1 MKREYQSPKVLFV
14 RMQTESFIAL
24 STTMSSESAQE
35 VARGRSTIWDEE
47 DEEDD
52 ENYE

>member
-1 MKREYQSPKVLFV
+1 MKREYQSPKVLLV
-14 RMQTESFIAL
+14 RMQTESLIAL
-24 STTMSSESAQE
+24 STPMKGGSAQE

-47 DEEDD
+47 DDEDD